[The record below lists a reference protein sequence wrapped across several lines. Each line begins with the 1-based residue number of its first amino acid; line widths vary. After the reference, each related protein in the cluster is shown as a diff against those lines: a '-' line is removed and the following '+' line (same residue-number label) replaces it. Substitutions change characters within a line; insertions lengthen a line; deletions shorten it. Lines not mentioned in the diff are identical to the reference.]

1 MHHHQRL
8 PVNAS
13 VSDPALVSLRHR
25 SNVRDASCAAAT
37 ICFYRSF
44 KSSSVTLETP
54 LKAFGLF
61 DWANTATLTAPDEDK
76 LGAIGAAAMTNMV
89 ANQESLRGQLV
100 SQRAGG
106 RKHGAEKYGSAS
118 PSAVK

>member
-1 MHHHQRL
+1 MMIISGFQSMRL
-8 PVNAS
+8 FLILLSSRS
-13 VSDPALVSLRHR
+13 VIVPMCAMRR
-25 SNVRDASCAAAT
+25 AAAT

-76 LGAIGAAAMTNMV
+76 LGAIGAAAMTNMM

-106 RKHGAEKYGSAS
+106 RKHGVEKYGSAS